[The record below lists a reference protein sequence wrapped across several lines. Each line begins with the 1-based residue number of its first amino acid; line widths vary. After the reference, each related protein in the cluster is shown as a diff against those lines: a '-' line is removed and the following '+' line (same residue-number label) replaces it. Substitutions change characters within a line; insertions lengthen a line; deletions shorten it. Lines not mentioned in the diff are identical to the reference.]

1 MTMTAEDHCMNLVS
15 SCRGRVRAVEIA
27 MVSTVWLTCCLD
39 VLGVYPWRG
48 ERAAGVALVCDRS
61 KRTLMVSRCR
71 RAGPEGSARP
81 DFISWRTASD
91 GRESRRV
98 YHINITDEA
107 PPDTSGIPVLFVRA
121 SRPWRPQRRPA
132 GARDP
137 EIPTGRRGAAG
148 GRWRPLVFP
157 RCVMMHSSAAQ
168 AARMTYGHP
177 CCSS

>member
-71 RAGPEGSARP
+71 RAGPRGAPDQTLYHGGRP
-81 DFISWRTASD
+81 VT
-91 GRESRRV
+91 G
-98 YHINITDEA
+98 
-107 PPDTSGIPVLFVRA
+107 A
-121 SRPWRPQRRPA
+121 SRDGCITSTSPTRPLPTHPGSRFFSSEPA
-132 GARDP
+132 GRGGPNVAQREP
-137 EIPTGRRGAAG
+137 EIQRYPPGVEEPLEVAG
-148 GRWRPLVFP
+148 G
-157 RCVMMHSSAAQ
+157 HSSSPDA
-168 AARMTYGHP
+168 
-177 CCSS
+177 S